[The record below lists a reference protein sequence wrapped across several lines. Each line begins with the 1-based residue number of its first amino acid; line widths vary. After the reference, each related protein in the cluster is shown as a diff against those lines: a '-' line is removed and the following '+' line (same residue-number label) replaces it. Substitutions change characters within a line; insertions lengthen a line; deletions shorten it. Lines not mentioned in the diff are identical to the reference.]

1 VIDFMLV
8 LFGPMVVPE
17 CRRAA
22 ARGWLVVARCLAGGL
37 LALVFLSLLWTWWFT
52 IQIDPF
58 FVPAGYV
65 RMALGVSAMVL
76 VTIAVLMVPAVLAG
90 SLAGERERGV
100 LQLLL
105 TTAARPREIV
115 LGRLI
120 GKLSQVG
127 MVLLAGVPVVAVLA
141 AWNGLSIAAVG
152 TFVLLLASV
161 AIGEGGLSVLASIV
175 SRRGRD
181 ALFAVYILILVL
193 YLSPLLQRLGL
204 PVQAA
209 EWLQAINPYY
219 SMFRLTEEEVFGP
232 ALTTSA
238 TWLLLGFVSVGVAS
252 VRLRPSSLATMETVK
267 KKLRRG
273 FVPPVGERPML
284 WKELFV
290 ERVGTLGRFG
300 RWLGVLVTLVIG
312 GVSLGLAGVAVWAL
326 LWQRDPA
333 WEAWA
338 TNELGSILDDTGF
351 LLSVLLQFGIGL
363 RAAVSIASERDRAT
377 WDALLVTPLTPD
389 EIVPAK
395 LYGSLNALRWMAGAM
410 IMAWSIGL
418 ILGSVSGGQYARWI
432 AGVFTGGTF
441 MAAMGVR
448 ASLAMPSATRA
459 MASVIFRWL
468 VVQAV
473 VAFLALAIILL
484 VIAICFSIWLS
495 AIRLGLAT
503 PNTSPAVFFPMSW
516 SLAWPLCTNIVLF
529 LITILVVAD
538 TRLRFDRIAGRMA
551 GGAVA
556 SSVDAF
562 LYGHTHRPVFL
573 PTRKKRAEAE
583 VELNASPK
591 ADPEPQPVAE
601 PS

>member
-1 VIDFMLV
+1 MLV
-8 LFGPMVVPE
+8 LFGPLIVPE

-22 ARGWLVVARCLAGGL
+22 ARGWLILAHCLAGGL
-37 LALVFLSLLWTWWFT
+37 LALVLICLLYTWWFT
-52 IQIDPF
+52 LLIDPF
-58 FVPAGYV
+58 FVPVGYV
-65 RMALGVSAMVL
+65 RAALWFSAMVL

-127 MVLLAGVPVVAVLA
+127 MVLLAGVPVVAILA
-141 AWNGLSIAAVG
+141 AWNGLGIGALG
-152 TFVLLLASV
+152 TFVLVLAAV
-161 AIGEGGLSVLASIV
+161 AIGEGGLSVLASVV

-181 ALFAVYILILVL
+181 ALFAVYIGILVL
-193 YLSPLLQRLGL
+193 YLSPLLQQLGL

-209 EWLQAINPYY
+209 RGLQTINPYF
-219 SMFRLTEEEVFGP
+219 SMHRLLEEEDFGP

-238 TWLLLGFVSVGVAS
+238 IWLLLGVAS
-252 VRLRPSSLATMETVK
+252 AAFASTRLRSSCLATMDTVK
-267 KKLRRG
+267 KKHRRG
-273 FVPPVGERPML
+273 FVPAIGERPML
-284 WKELFV
+284 WKELFI
-290 ERVGTLGRFG
+290 ERVGTLGRVG

-312 GVSLGLAGVAVWAL
+312 GVSLWLAGVAAWSL
-326 LWQRDPA
+326 FWQRNLER
-333 WEAWA
+333 EAWA
-338 TNELGSILDDTGF
+338 TNELGWLLQDTGL

-395 LYGSLNALRWMAGAM
+395 LFGSLNALRYMAGAM
-410 IMAWSIGL
+410 IMAWTLGL
-418 ILGSVSGGQYARWI
+418 MFGAVRGGDYAGWM

-448 ASLAMPSATRA
+448 CSLAMPSATRA
-459 MASVIFRWL
+459 MTSVIFRWL
-468 VVQAV
+468 LVQAI
-473 VAFLALAIILL
+473 VAFLALSIILL
-484 VIAICFSIWLS
+484 VLAICFTLWLS
-495 AIRLGLAT
+495 AIRFGLVP
-503 PNTSPAVFFPMSW
+503 PNMAPTAFFPMSW
-516 SLAWPLCTNIVLF
+516 DLAWPLATNTVLF

-538 TRLRFDRIAGRMA
+538 TRLRFDRLAGRMA

-556 SSVDAF
+556 SSVNKF
-562 LYGHTHRPVFL
+562 LYGHALQPVFL
-573 PTRKKRAEAE
+573 PTG
-583 VELNASPK
+583 K
-591 ADPEPQPVAE
+591 AKAQAAVKAHIEPQPVAE

>member
-8 LFGPMVVPE
+8 LFGPLIVPE
-17 CRRAA
+17 CRRAG
-22 ARGWLVVARCLAGGL
+22 ARGWLIVARCLAGGL
-37 LALVFLSLLWTWWFT
+37 LALVVLCLLYLWWFNVT
-52 IQIDPF
+52 FDPF
-58 FVPAGYV
+58 FIPSSHV
-65 RMALGVSAMVL
+65 RYTLAAAMMAL
-76 VTIAVLMVPAVLAG
+76 VTVAVLMVPAVLAG

-105 TTAARPREIV
+105 TTAASPREIV

-127 MVLLAGVPVVAVLA
+127 MVLLAGVPLVALLA
-141 AWNGLSIAAVG
+141 AWNGLGIDALA
-152 TFVLLLASV
+152 TIVLLLACV

-181 ALFAVYILILVL
+181 ALFSVYVCILVL
-193 YLSPLLQRLGL
+193 YLSPLLVRLGL
-204 PVQAA
+204 PIQVAG
-209 EWLQAINPYY
+209 WLQAINPYF
-219 SMFRLTEEEVFGP
+219 SMFRLIEDQELTP
-232 ALTTSA
+232 ALLTSA
-238 TWLLLGFVSVGVAS
+238 IWFPLGVACAAVAS
-252 VRLRPSSLATMETVK
+252 VRLRPSCLANLETVK

-273 FVPPVGERPML
+273 FVPPIGERPML

-300 RWLGVLVTLVIG
+300 RWLGVLVTLLVG
-312 GVSLGLAGVAVWAL
+312 GVSLGLAGVAGWAL
-326 LWQRDPA
+326 FWQRDLA

-338 TNELGSILDDTGF
+338 TNELGSILQDTGF

-377 WDALLVTPLTPD
+377 WDALLVTPLAPD
-389 EIVPAK
+389 EIVSAK

-410 IMAWSIGL
+410 IMAWTLGL
-418 ILGSVSGGQYARWI
+418 MLGAVSGGDYAEWL
-432 AGVFTGGTF
+432 AALFTGGTF

-448 ASLAMPSATRA
+448 SSLAMPSATRA

-468 VVQAV
+468 VVQVV
-473 VAFLALAIILL
+473 VAFVALSIILFGMT
-484 VIAICFSIWLS
+484 ICFSLWVS
-495 AIRLGLAT
+495 AIRLGLIA
-503 PNTSPAVFFPMSW
+503 PNASPTIFIPMGW
-516 SLAWPLCTNIVLF
+516 GVAWPLTTNIILL

-562 LYGHTHRPVFL
+562 LYGHSLQPVFL
-573 PTRKKRAEAE
+573 PSGKAEVKAKAEAN
-583 VELNASPK
+583 V
-591 ADPEPQPVAE
+591 EPQPVAE
-601 PS
+601 LS

>member
-1 VIDFMLV
+1 MIDFLLV
-8 LFGPMVVPE
+8 LFGPLVVPE
-17 CRRAA
+17 CRRAS
-22 ARGWLVVARCLAGGL
+22 ARGWLVLARCLAGGL
-37 LALVFLSLLWTWWFT
+37 LALVLLCLLYTWWFT
-52 IQIDPF
+52 LLIDPF
-58 FVPAGYV
+58 FAPGGYI
-65 RMALGVSAMVL
+65 RMALEISAMVL

-127 MVLLAGVPVVAVLA
+127 MVLLAGVPVVAILA
-141 AWNGLSIAAVG
+141 AWNGLGIGALAAV
-152 TFVLLLASV
+152 VLLLAAV
-161 AIGEGGLSVLASIV
+161 AIGEGGLSVLASVV

-181 ALFAVYILILVL
+181 ALFAVYIAILVI

-204 PVQAA
+204 PIQAA
-209 EWLQAINPYY
+209 LWLQAINPFF
-219 SMFRLTEEEVFGP
+219 SMDRLIGYEDFGP
-232 ALTTSA
+232 ALATSA
-238 TWLLLGFVSVGVAS
+238 TWLVLGVASIVFAS
-252 VRLRPSSLATMETVK
+252 VRLRTSCLATMDTVK
-267 KKLRRG
+267 KKKRRG
-273 FVPPVGERPML
+273 FVPPIGERPML
-284 WKELFV
+284 WKELFI

-312 GVSLGLAGVAVWAL
+312 GVSLGLAGIAAWSL
-326 LWQRDPA
+326 FWHRDLE

-338 TNELGSILDDTGF
+338 TNQLGSLLQDTGF
-351 LLSVLLQFGIGL
+351 MLSVLLQFGIGL

-395 LYGSLNALRWMAGAM
+395 LFGSLNALRWMAGAM
-410 IMAWSIGL
+410 IMAWTLGL
-418 ILGSVSGGQYARWI
+418 LFGAVSGGDYAEWI

-448 ASLAMPSATRA
+448 SSLAMPSATRA

-468 VVQAV
+468 VVQII
-473 VAFLALAIILL
+473 VAFLALSIILL
-484 VIAICFSIWLS
+484 VLAICFTLWLS
-495 AIRLGLAT
+495 AVRFGLVP
-503 PNTSPAVFFPMSW
+503 PNMAPTAFFPMSW
-516 SLAWPLCTNIVLF
+516 DLAWPLCTNTVLL

-538 TRLRFDRIAGRMA
+538 TRLRFDRIAGRMT

-562 LYGHTHRPVFL
+562 LYGHSLQPVFL
-573 PTRKKRAEAE
+573 PTGKGE
-583 VELNASPK
+583 VKFK
-591 ADPEPQPVAE
+591 AGAKVEPQPVAE